1 MHVVRWL
8 HRKNCCF
15 TFWKLI
21 NARVVSAASCVS
33 MNKSLYFCRESMIP
47 CSYQAATMVSC
58 DTNTFNTTT
67 GSGKSVRGSRYHV
80 GVAGEEGDDAI
91 GNDATHLNEKHA
103 VVANHC
109 RILAS
114 LELAA
119 DCYLVV
125 AATHDLQNNNNIS

>member
-1 MHVVRWL
+1 MS
-8 HRKNCCF
+8 
-15 TFWKLI
+15 
-21 NARVVSAASCVS
+21 ARVVSAASCVS

-58 DTNTFNTTT
+58 DTQTPSIQQPEV
-67 GSGKSVRGSRYHV
+67 GREMGCSSHHV

-91 GNDATHLNEKHA
+91 GYDSTHLNEEHA

-109 RILAS
+109 RVFTS

-125 AATHDLQNNNNIS
+125 AATHDLHNNNNINNNHNNNNNRS